1 MRRVTAAIGIC
12 FLLVIV
18 SAFAVL
24 AAEPPSAADDAA
36 LQKACLKLAAD
47 PFAGSGPREWSTP
60 FQTIDAFQAVPVC
73 REALRRHIDDARLK
87 LATAFALSPAARTTR
102 QSRCSIS
109 S

>member
-1 MRRVTAAIGIC
+1 MRRVIAAFGIC
-12 FLLVIV
+12 SLLVV
-18 SAFAVL
+18 LPGFAAL

-47 PFAGSGPREWSTP
+47 PFAGSGPRGWS
-60 FQTIDAFQAVPVC
+60 QTIDAFQAIPVC
-73 REALRRHIDDARLK
+73 REALRRHLDDARLK

>member
-1 MRRVTAAIGIC
+1 MRRATAAFGIC
-12 FLLVIV
+12 FLLVSIP
-18 SAFAVL
+18 AFAAL

-60 FQTIDAFQAVPVC
+60 FQTIDAFQAIPVC
-73 REALRRHIDDARLK
+73 REALRRHLDDARLK

-102 QSRCSIS
+102 QSRYSIS